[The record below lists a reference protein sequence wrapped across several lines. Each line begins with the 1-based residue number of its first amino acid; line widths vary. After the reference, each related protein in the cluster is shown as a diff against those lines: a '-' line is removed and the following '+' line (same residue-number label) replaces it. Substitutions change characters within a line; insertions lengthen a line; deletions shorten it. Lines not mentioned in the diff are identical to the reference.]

1 MKKRSEKQEDLDKLK
16 IALAKVSSVILTT
29 FQGITVEDD
38 TKLRRAVQAA
48 GGKYQVVKNTL
59 AERAGSGTP
68 AEGLL
73 KNLTGTNSIAYTN
86 TDPVALAKALT
97 KVAKDVPAFQFRAGL
112 VEGRVISIAEIQQ
125 LANLPSKEE
134 LLSKIMFLLN
144 APAQRLAV
152 TLNALP
158 RNIAVVVS
166 EAAKANKFGSGG
178 GATAPAASTEAKPA
192 EAAPAEA
199 TAEATPAPSPEAA
212 Q

>member
-16 IALAKVSSVILTT
+16 LVLAKVSTVILTT

-73 KNLTGTNSIAYTN
+73 KNLSGTNSIAYTN

-97 KVAKDVPAFQFRAGL
+97 KVAKDVPAFQFRAGV

-134 LLSKIMFLLN
+134 LISKIMYLLN
-144 APAQRLAV
+144 APAQRIAV
-152 TLNALP
+152 ALNALS
-158 RNIAVVVS
+158 RNMAVVVS
-166 EAAKANKFGSGG
+166 EAVKAEKFGSGG
-178 GATAPAASTEAKPA
+178 AKS
-192 EAAPAEA
+192 
-199 TAEATPAPSPEAA
+199 EATPEPSPAA
-212 Q
+212 VQ